1 MSQPCFSFSHHLK
14 EMETNN
20 STSSAWKPWVFAAP
34 GLHSTG
40 NQRFPPYDARLA
52 VACSEDQYNE
62 LMNALQ
68 EYMDQNSC
76 TSDCQTWV
84 QICGVF
90 TLCIPLCAANWWV
103 SNYTSRLKDITK
115 AKTKTWSCEARI
127 QLMNKDETRR
137 AAMVPDQTAYDQH
150 GQPLIVTNLHGSA
163 PEWPPLGYN
172 VILVLPMKLG
182 FVESVI

>member
-1 MSQPCFSFSHHLK
+1 M
-14 EMETNN
+14 
-20 STSSAWKPWVFAAP
+20 
-34 GLHSTG
+34 
-40 NQRFPPYDARLA
+40 
-52 VACSEDQYNE
+52 ACSEDQYNE
-62 LMNALQ
+62 LMDALQ

-90 TLCIPLCAANWWV
+90 TLCIPLCAANCWV

-115 AKTKTWSCEARI
+115 AKTNTWSCQARI

-172 VILVLPMKLG
+172 VILVLPMKLV
-182 FVESVI
+182 FFESVSVI